1 MADIND
7 AALVTHQRQD
17 NTHSKK
23 FQNMHN
29 NWSKTL
35 KKKIPSFLSG
45 DDEPKVQN
53 KNSVCGLS
61 FLKLALSLSTGQS
74 PNTVI
79 YKQHTYPSALQMQE
93 NSGNTYAVTETP
105 FLFDFF
111 LENLSWHFPC
121 QQVVLKASFSPGLR
135 NKIIYIIKD
144 IFL

>member
-7 AALVTHQRQD
+7 AALITHQRQD

-29 NWSKTL
+29 NWPKTL

-53 KNSVCGLS
+53 KNSVCGFS

-79 YKQHTYPSALQMQE
+79 YKQHAYSNILQ
-93 NSGNTYAVTETP
+93 
-105 FLFDFF
+105 
-111 LENLSWHFPC
+111 
-121 QQVVLKASFSPGLR
+121 
-135 NKIIYIIKD
+135 I
-144 IFL
+144 